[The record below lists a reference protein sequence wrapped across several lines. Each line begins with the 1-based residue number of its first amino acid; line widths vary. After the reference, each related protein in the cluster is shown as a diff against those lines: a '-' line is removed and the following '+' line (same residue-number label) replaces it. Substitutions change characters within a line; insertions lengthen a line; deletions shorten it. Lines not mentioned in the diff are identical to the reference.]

1 MIQIRLT
8 RPQNLKPA
16 EIALWD
22 RLQREQP
29 DFESPYFRPEFTQ
42 AVAAVRSDVEV
53 AVIEEGGRPAGFL
66 PFQRSSLNLGKPVA
80 GQLNDFH
87 GILLPRAFRI
97 DARQLLR
104 ATRLA
109 SWDFHHLV
117 GDQPSLAAFQ
127 TRIDQSAYIDI
138 SRGFAAWC
146 DERKKAGTEVVRK
159 TQSRERKFERE
170 IGPLRFELRTSR
182 LDHALDTLI
191 AWKVAQFARTGFMNL
206 FAFDWT
212 SRLLRNL
219 LTGNAA
225 LTGMLSVLWHGD
237 EPVAI
242 SYRLRSF
249 HIAHE
254 WFIAYNHDYGTYS
267 PGMIL
272 MLKVLESAQEQGITR
287 LHLGSGD
294 QRFKESLAN
303 DNVPV
308 GVGTVE
314 RATPSTMLRDAWRWS
329 RDATAASPLLNRCK
343 QAPAALLKPIRSW
356 LAFR

>member
-1 MIQIRLT
+1 MIHIRLA
-8 RPQNLKPA
+8 RPQSLTPA
-16 EIALWD
+16 ELALWAG
-22 RLQREQP
+22 LQREQP

-42 AVAAVRSDVEV
+42 AVAAVRDDVEV
-53 AVIEEGGRPAGFL
+53 AVIEEDGRPAGFF
-66 PFQRSSLNLGKPVA
+66 PFQRSPLNLGKPVA

-87 GILLPRAFRI
+87 GILLPRGFRI
-97 DARQLLR
+97 DARQLLH

-127 TRIDQSAYIDI
+127 TRSDDSAYVDI
-138 SRGFAAWC
+138 SQGFAAWC

-159 TQSRERKFERE
+159 TLSRERKFERE
-170 IGPLRFELRTSR
+170 VGPLRFELQTSR
-182 LDHALDTLI
+182 REQTLETLI
-191 AWKVAQFARTGFMNL
+191 SWKVAQFARTGFMNL

-212 SRLLRNL
+212 TRLLRNL
-219 LTGNAA
+219 LTGSAA
-225 LTGMLSVLWHGD
+225 LTGMLSVLWHEN

-249 HIAHE
+249 HVAHE

-267 PGMIL
+267 LGMIL
-272 MLKVLESAQEQGITR
+272 MLKVLEAAAEQGISR

-303 DNVPV
+303 GSVPV

-329 RDATAASPLLNRCK
+329 REATAGSSLLVRCR
-343 QAPAALLKPIRSW
+343 QVPAALLNPVRSW
-356 LAFR
+356 LAYR